1 MAIAPYPLGNS
12 SGGFLSPF
20 AQTPV
25 SYPTFSPAT
34 TTTATTA
41 ASAVQSQP
49 WYLQLSNT
57 NKPQWETQYDA
68 LVADSIATGIT
79 ETTKPGILMKINNIF
94 TGLKSDIDNAGQD
107 TDTRKKLIDRIA
119 KLKKKFDVEF
129 SKHVNCNYR
138 FFGSTPNSYG
148 CDLRE
153 LIFNIDGSVTP
164 EGEALLTTFK
174 ELSSVT
180 PPTLHILTDVDD
192 TLFPNDSHG
201 TYISG
206 VDKSW
211 PQKMPYPG
219 VIEFYKQFH
228 DLPQTSDY
236 STVLS
241 ATPGIIK
248 SSRLSSTELI
258 QILGGNFGFI
268 QGIERKRD
276 LFRQFGSIVKTLWK
290 RGIYHASSFYA
301 NMAMTKFARF
311 CQYARIFPEREFIW
325 IGDSGQGD
333 AMAGLMMLNDPNLKD
348 KVKVFIHQVG
358 KITVI
363 HERIRYFNTYYEL
376 ANIFMDLGIFTD
388 KIVGRIRKSIEN
400 ICSATTST
408 ATPVQRAIHCSSIFA
423 ALPPKEGG
431 RTVNKGKIL
440 KSKHIINTKSNTKNQ
455 TRKIKKNT
463 KTKRNISKIRRRRTR

>member
-1 MAIAPYPLGNS
+1 MAVAPFLNTTS
-12 SGGFLSPF
+12 LSPWGGL
-20 AQTPV
+20 ATTTP
-25 SYPTFSPAT
+25 FSPVT
-34 TTTATTA
+34 TTTAPPPPA
-41 ASAVQSQP
+41 FAFAVNPQSHL
-49 WYLQLSNT
+49 YLQSRTL
-57 NKPQWETQYDA
+57 QWETQYDK
-68 LVADSIATGIT
+68 LVDESIASGIT

-94 TGLKSDIDNAGQD
+94 TGLKGDIDNAQQGSV
-107 TDTRKKLIDRIA
+107 TRNELIEAIT

-129 SKHVNCNYR
+129 SKDVNCNYR

-153 LIFNIDGSVTP
+153 LIFNIDGTVTP
-164 EGEALLTTFK
+164 GGEALLNTFK
-174 ELSSVT
+174 DLSTLVT
-180 PPTLHILTDVDD
+180 HPTLHILTDVDD

-228 DLPQTSDY
+228 ALPQTSDY

-248 SSRLSSTELI
+248 SSRLSSKELK
-258 QILGGNFGFI
+258 QILGDGFGFI
-268 QGIERKRD
+268 QGIERKRE
-276 LFRQFGSIVKTLWK
+276 LFRQIGSIVNTVWN
-290 RGIYHASSFYA
+290 RGISPNSAFYA
-301 NMAMTKFARF
+301 DIAETKFDRF
-311 CQYARIFPEREFIW
+311 CQYARIFPERNLIW

-358 KITVI
+358 EITVNDP
-363 HERIRYFNTYYEL
+363 RIRYFNTYYEL
-376 ANIFMDLGIFTD
+376 AKIFRELLIFTD
-388 KIVGRIRKSIEN
+388 DIVNHIKESIEN
-400 ICSATTST
+400 ICSTTTST
-408 ATPVQRAIHCSSIFA
+408 ATPVQRAIHCKIPA
-423 ALPPKEGG
+423 ALPPKQGG
-431 RTVNKGKIL
+431 RTLNKGKIL

>member
-1 MAIAPYPLGNS
+1 MAVVTSNATIGPLS
-12 SGGFLSPF
+12 LW
-20 AQTPV
+20 PV
-25 SYPTFSPAT
+25 SPSSSQSLLSNT
-34 TTTATTA
+34 TTSAPIPS
-41 ASAVQSQP
+41 SAVQSLP
-49 WYLQLSNT
+49 WYLGNT
-57 NKPQWETQYDA
+57 NKPQWETQYYK
-68 LVADSIATGIT
+68 LVDESIASGIT
-79 ETTKPGILMKINNIF
+79 ETTKPGIVMKINNIF
-94 TGLKSDIDNAGQD
+94 TGLKRDIDKVQQD
-107 TDTRKKLIDRIA
+107 PDRSNEPNELIKAITE
-119 KLKKKFDVEF
+119 LKKKFDVKF
-129 SKHVNCNYR
+129 SKDVNCNYR

-164 EGEALLTTFK
+164 GGEALLNTFK
-174 ELSSVT
+174 ELSTIVT
-180 PPTLHILTDVDD
+180 PPTWHILTDVDD

-228 DLPQTSDY
+228 ALSQTSDY

-248 SSRLSSTELI
+248 SSRHSSTELK
-258 QILGGNFGFI
+258 QILGDDFGFI
-268 QGIERKRD
+268 QGIDRKRE
-276 LFRQFGSIVKTLWK
+276 LFRQIGNIMKTVWK
-290 RGIYHASSFYA
+290 KGILPESSFYA
-301 NMAMTKFARF
+301 DMAMTKYARF
-311 CQYARIFPEREFIW
+311 CQYARIFPERKFIW

-333 AMAGLMMLNDPNLKD
+333 AIAGLMMLNDPNLKD

-358 KITVI
+358 EITVNDKSI
-363 HERIRYFNTYYEL
+363 NYFNTYYEL
-376 ANIFMDLGIFTD
+376 ANIFRKLGIFTD
-388 KIVGRIRKSIEN
+388 EIVKSISESIKN

-408 ATPVQRAIHCSSIFA
+408 ATHVQRAIHCINISA

-463 KTKRNISKIRRRRTR
+463 KTKKNISKIRRRRTR